1 MYRTA
6 LCTSIRSLVSHVEI
20 ECYDVLYEKSRTF
33 ARLFATY
40 EDGSQEYVQAANWSA
55 SWPGQDEEDYEQIKQ
70 KIVDEYV
77 QPIEAL
83 LQKIKEEVIDRDN
96 IWN

>member
-1 MYRTA
+1 MKIY
-6 LCTSIRSLVSHVEI
+6 SKM
-20 ECYDVLYEKSRTF
+20 EKSLQKAKVCF
-33 ARLFATY
+33 K
-40 EDGSQEYVQAANWSA
+40 
-55 SWPGQDEEDYEQIKQ
+55 DYEQMKQ

-96 IWN
+96 IWNYPNRI